1 MTNPE
6 NAVGTNAAFGGRT
19 SPNAFNDVLSGFLV
33 PPTSARLRTGGTLS
47 GWRISGAN
55 AAQISI
61 GGGEARDVAVAVD
74 PNGNAVTVNNISGQ
88 PITVDMPAK
97 PTTGTRRDTIVAY
110 VNNPPDGSATAPDN
124 PAACGIIVVAGAGG
138 NTLPTTA
145 AIQAAIT
152 ADGGEGATAYFVRLV
167 TVSRSST
174 ETDINTDAST
184 VRLYNLSLNYLRTN
198 SWIQPQN
205 IDTETFTPYWDTIVV
220 EGQGNIS
227 ASTMQ
232 VTSTM
237 GNSYTVEI
245 INNGD
250 GIQLTGLPTV
260 SGTKAWDTSTIEMF
274 SNVSYSSAIDGP
286 LRLRRAAPNISVY
299 VRRAFNMSN
308 GIVKSQGESAMSPV
322 PVEGGFYVCN
332 IADEAGN
339 VLNRFNHTIASRF
352 HTSAVW
358 VLEINDTCRG
368 AASTFQGFAEAQI
381 ADYTHAPAVYR
392 QGTAN
397 KISHYRHVIKILRT
411 N

>member
-55 AAQISI
+55 AAQILI
-61 GGGEARDVAVAVD
+61 GGGDARDVAVAVD

-110 VNNPPDGSATAPDN
+110 VNNPPKGSATAPDN
-124 PAACGIIVVAGAGG
+124 PAACGIIAVAGAGG

-174 ETDINTDAST
+174 ETDINTDKST
-184 VRLYNLSLNYLRTN
+184 VRLYNLSLNYLRDD

-227 ASTMQ
+227 ASTRQ

-250 GIQLTGLPTV
+250 GIQLTGLSTG
-260 SGTKAWDTSTIEMF
+260 SDTKAYYTNQIETF
-274 SNVSYSSAIDGP
+274 SSVLYSSAVNGP
-286 LRLRRAAPNISVY
+286 LRLRRAKPNTNVY
-299 VRRAFNMSN
+299 VRKAFSMSN
-308 GIVKSQGESAMSPV
+308 GTVQSQGENAMLPV

-339 VLNRFNHTIASRF
+339 VLARANHMVASRGGI
-352 HTSAVW
+352 SAVW
-358 VLEINDTCRG
+358 LLQINETCAG
-368 AASTFQGFAEAQI
+368 AAASFQGSAEAEI
-381 ADYTHAPAVYR
+381 ADYTHAPAIYR
-392 QGTAN
+392 QGAAN
-397 KISHYRHVIKILRT
+397 KISYYRHVIKILRT
-411 N
+411 S